1 MMRKYNGIWMLIVIM
16 TTLTLTAC
24 QKSGGQRTEENEVI
38 RVEVKTIGES
48 QMQTERIYVGS
59 VESEVHIPL
68 VFTLGGTLQDIYVQN
83 GTHVRKGQKI
93 ARVDDATFRSMHE
106 VSLATLRQA
115 EDGYERLEKV
125 HEAGG
130 ISDVRWVQ
138 MQTDLEKARQ
148 AELSARE
155 RLEHCLIEAPRDG
168 VVTGINKIV
177 GQTLRPEESIGKLID
192 PNHMIVAYSVPEK
205 EIQFVRVGMHAK
217 GLLCA
222 NEDMPM
228 EVEVVDKSLTANPMG
243 HTYQVKARVLTP
255 GLDLLPGMV
264 AKVQMESE
272 SAAGVI
278 LPSDC
283 VRLLGTGHSVWV
295 VADGKAA
302 MRSVKIGDY
311 VKNGVLI
318 ESGLEMGDQ
327 VVTSGYQKLYKGC
340 NVEIID

>member
-1 MMRKYNGIWMLIVIM
+1 MIRKYESMLM
-16 TTLTLTAC
+16 LTLALMTLTLTAC
-24 QKSGGQRTEENEVI
+24 QKNSTQRIDESEAI

-48 QMQTERIYVGS
+48 YMQTERIYVGS

-68 VFTLGGTLQDIYVQN
+68 VFALGGTIEEIFVQN
-83 GTHVRKGQKI
+83 GAHVRKGQKI

-106 VSLATLRQA
+106 VALATLRQA
-115 EDGYERLEKV
+115 EDGYERLRKV

-148 AELSARE
+148 TELSARE
-155 RLEHCLIEAPRDG
+155 RLEHCLIEAPREG
-168 VVTGINKIV
+168 VVTGINKVV

-192 PNHMIVAYSVPEK
+192 PSHMIVAFSVPEK
-205 EIQFVRVGMHAK
+205 EIEFIRIGMHAK

-222 NEDMPM
+222 KEDLPM

-243 HTYQVKARVLTP
+243 HTYQVKARVLTK

-264 AKVQMESE
+264 AKVQMQSE
-272 SAAGVI
+272 SASGVI

-283 VRLLGTGHSVWV
+283 VRLLSTGHSVWV

-340 NVEIID
+340 SVEIID